1 MNWDTIEGNW
11 PQFKGK
17 VREQWA
23 ALNDD
28 HLDRIG
34 GKRDRLSGKIQD
46 FYGISEEAADAQID
60 AFVERNKDH
69 KAG

>member
-1 MNWDTIEGNW
+1 MNWDTIESNW
-11 PQFKGK
+11 TQFKGK
-17 VREQWA
+17 VREQWG

-34 GKRDRLSGKIQD
+34 AKRDRLSGRIQD
-46 FYGISEEAADAQID
+46 FYGISKEAADAQID
-60 AFVERNKDH
+60 AFAERNKDH